1 MSVSETVTF
10 SPFERSVAKKFTSAF
25 KVGVRLEEC
34 GRESVID
41 RLCRLLRWEEGEEG
55 ANSPQRRDADQEE
68 KEVQRQVPAGEIIFT
83 DLVLEGNRG
92 WEQGS
97 S

>member
-1 MSVSETVTF
+1 M
-10 SPFERSVAKKFTSAF
+10 AKKFTSAF

-41 RLCRLLRWEEGEEG
+41 RLCRLLRGEEG
-55 ANSPQRRDADQEE
+55 AHSPQRRDADQEE
-68 KEVQRQVPAGEIIFT
+68 KEVQRQVPAGEIILT

-92 WEQGS
+92 
-97 S
+97 

>member
-25 KVGVRLEEC
+25 KVGVRFEEC
-34 GRESVID
+34 GRESVNTVVASSA
-41 RLCRLLRWEEGEEG
+41 EEGEEG